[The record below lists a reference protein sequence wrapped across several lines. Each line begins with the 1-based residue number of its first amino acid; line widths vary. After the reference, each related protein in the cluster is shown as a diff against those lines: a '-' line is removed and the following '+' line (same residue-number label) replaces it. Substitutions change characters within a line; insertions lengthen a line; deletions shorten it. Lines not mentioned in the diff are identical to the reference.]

1 MFALL
6 STLCQSPIYW
16 YTSGPSQK
24 YILRQIKAIDSDYM
38 NSISRSGDSTTENTT
53 TLDICLLMLYGHIL
67 FTSTSYTYALGS
79 YLVKSQLMLVYADE
93 QQAIFCAPGL
103 WTLQTPW

>member
-1 MFALL
+1 
-6 STLCQSPIYW
+6 
-16 YTSGPSQK
+16 
-24 YILRQIKAIDSDYM
+24 
-38 NSISRSGDSTTENTT
+38 
-53 TLDICLLMLYGHIL
+53 MLYGHIL